1 MKFLL
6 LFSIYMLLNY
16 LVCWFFLQWDNNFL
30 VRADEK
36 THTFNE
42 LLKQIPKEVRVWE
55 LILML
60 LFPLFLIVLTL
71 SMTIACIINFIYIL
85 GEIIVGA
92 KARLRYKK
100 AINKV
105 INILNKQPFSGKKT
119 TKKAIDK

>member
-1 MKFLL
+1 M
-6 LFSIYMLLNY
+6 
-16 LVCWFFLQWDNNFL
+16 QWDNSFL
-30 VRADEK
+30 VKADEK

-55 LILML
+55 LILLL
-60 LFPLFLIVLTL
+60 LFPLFLIILTL
-71 SMTIACIINFIYIL
+71 SIIIICIINFIYIL

-100 AINKV
+100 AIGKV

-119 TKKAIDK
+119 TKKTIDK